1 MKQHTHEIYAF
12 GKRCLRRRVG
22 LALLALGL
30 AALAPFA
37 LSVSVQAAPD
47 GSIAVLPFEINDTSG
62 EVGQTRRHEMMLAT
76 ITRLVGEKIAQ
87 KGIYHVVPQETVDT
101 AVAEVDSGTYLR
113 SCNGCEFD
121 VAKRAGADHVLIG
134 WFYKVSTLIG
144 TLHIVVKDVATGK
157 TVYAHVF
164 DFRGDNE
171 KAWSRA
177 VTYMIGS
184 LAKKTVIEKQETN

>member
-1 MKQHTHEIYAF
+1 MKHHTTEIHAF
-12 GKRCLRRRVG
+12 KKRCLRRRLCLG
-22 LALLALGL
+22 LLALGL
-30 AALAPFA
+30 AAIAPLAPPVIA
-37 LSVSVQAAPD
+37 QEAAN

-62 EVGQTRRHEMMLAT
+62 EAGQTKRHEEMLAT
-76 ITRLVGEKIAQ
+76 ITRLVGEKIAE
-87 KGIYHVVPQETVDT
+87 KGIYSVVPQAKVDK
-101 AVAEVDSGTYLR
+101 AVAEVNSGTYLR
-113 SCNGCEFD
+113 SCNGCELD
-121 VAKRAGADHVLIG
+121 IAKRAGADHVLIG

-184 LAKKTVIEKQETN
+184 LAKKTEDEKQQTN